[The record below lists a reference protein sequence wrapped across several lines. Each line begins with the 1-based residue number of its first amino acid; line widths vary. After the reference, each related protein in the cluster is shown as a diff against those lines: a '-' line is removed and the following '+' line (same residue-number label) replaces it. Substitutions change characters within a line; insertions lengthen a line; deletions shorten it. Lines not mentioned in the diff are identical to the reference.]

1 MEDLCITDD
10 FHTIISLE
18 HINQTTTQVFVPL
31 IFWDFIFFKHYGIS
45 KPPMEFN
52 NWFWKLVI
60 QDGPILCKTGFII
73 CDRFGMPKWEF
84 FFFFGR
90 ALECWSHYKNFH
102 FRCHWSRITWERM
115 KDLCIVYFQRYFY
128 ENLPQSSPNNFQY
141 WRDNIPIKKGF

>member
-31 IFWDFIFFKHYGIS
+31 IFWDFIFFKHYSIS

-84 FFFFGR
+84 FFFLVELWSIGAIIRTFTLDATG
-90 ALECWSHYKNFH
+90 LELLGKEWKIFVLYISNDIFM
-102 FRCHWSRITWERM
+102 RI
-115 KDLCIVYFQRYFY
+115 YP
-128 ENLPQSSPNNFQY
+128 NLLLTIF
-141 WRDNIPIKKGF
+141 NIEEIIYL

>member
-84 FFFFGR
+84 FLFLVELWSIGAIIRTFTLDATG
-90 ALECWSHYKNFH
+90 LELLGKEWKIFVLYISNDIFM
-102 FRCHWSRITWERM
+102 RI
-115 KDLCIVYFQRYFY
+115 YP
-128 ENLPQSSPNNFQY
+128 NLLLTIF
-141 WRDNIPIKKGF
+141 NIEEIIYL